1 MADRLVYVSR
11 LIGLP
16 LLSPDGVEIGRLADV
31 ALSTPVLGEAP
42 RVNGFVVAVQRRRLF
57 VSAGRIGDL
66 GSGGARL
73 RYGSISI
80 HQFSPHLGEL
90 LVAGEVVS
98 RRARGK
104 RVVDVGIRP
113 VPGATYAW
121 EVAMV
126 ALGSMGL
133 LGHRTP
139 EVVSWNELAELFVAD
154 QPTAR
159 QAAAIGLL
167 HPVEMAEAIRKLP
180 LERRRVLAGALG
192 DERLADLLE
201 ELPESEQ
208 VRIVEG
214 LDLEHAARVLDEMD
228 ADDAA
233 DLLGELPKG
242 QRDALLGAM
251 APDEAAPVRRL
262 LTYAANTAGG
272 LMTPEP
278 VIMPPTATIA
288 EALARVRDPDL
299 PVSLAAQ
306 VFVTGAPHET
316 PTGRYIGIVGIQR
329 LLREV
334 PSKTLSR
341 CLDEQPEA
349 VADSISEQEVAGRL
363 ADYDAVAVP
372 VTDAEGRLVGAVTV
386 DDILRRL
393 LPQNAA
399 NGWSHGAG

>member
-16 LLSPDGVEIGRLADV
+16 LLGPDGVEIGRLADV
-31 ALSTPVLGEAP
+31 VLGTPALGEAP

-66 GSGGARL
+66 GSEGARL
-73 RYGSISI
+73 RYGSIGI
-80 HQFSPHLGEL
+80 HQFSPHLGEV
-90 LVAGEVVS
+90 LVASEVVG

-113 VPGATYAW
+113 VPGVSYAW
-121 EVAMV
+121 ELTTL

-133 LGHRTP
+133 LGHRSP
-139 EVVSWNELAELFVAD
+139 EIVGWDELADLFVAD

-242 QRDALLGAM
+242 RRDALLGAM

-334 PSKTLSR
+334 PSKTLGR

-349 VADSISEQEVAGRL
+349 VSVNISEQEVAGRL

-386 DDILRRL
+386 DDVMRRL

-399 NGWSHGAG
+399 NGWGHGAG